1 MSTTHAITIAWV
13 LGWSALMIAL
23 AIWAL
28 FDELGQR

>member
-1 MSTTHAITIAWV
+1 MSTTHFLTIAWV

-28 FDELGQR
+28 IDELGEQ